1 MQRALIVLA
10 LLLLVLG
17 CGSKREPKPSTGGP
31 HRIVTLSPSATEI
44 VAALGAAKELVAVD
58 QYSTYPPEVEALPKV
73 GTFLTPNIEAIVKL
87 DPTLVIV
94 DDVHGQ
100 VARALRDHGLVT
112 VECAM
117 HALPDVKRALREV
130 GDKLGRSAEAD
141 TAIEAIDRALD
152 AAAAKRPARHPR
164 VLAVI
169 DREPG
174 KLGSLVAAGPG
185 SWIDELVAVVG
196 GDNVLAASSVRY
208 ARISLEEILKGAPE
222 IILDLS
228 HQGESS
234 LHVWNEVDVPAVRD
248 HRVKALDL
256 PYLKGPSPRVEQA
269 LDTLARAIR

>member
-10 LLLLVLG
+10 LVLLVLG
-17 CGSKREPKPSTGGP
+17 CGSKREPAPSTGGP

-44 VAALGAAKELVAVD
+44 VAALGAAGQLVAVD
-58 QYSTYPPEVEALPKV
+58 QYSKYPPEVEALPKV
-73 GTFLTPNIEAIVKL
+73 GTFLQPNIEAIVKL

-100 VARALRDHGLVT
+100 VARALGDHGLVT

-117 HALPDVKRALREV
+117 HALPDVKQALRKV
-130 GDKLGRSAEAD
+130 GDKIGRAKEAD
-141 TAIEAIDRALD
+141 AAVEAIERALD

-174 KLGSLVAAGPG
+174 GLGGLVAAGPG

-208 ARISLEEILKGAPE
+208 ARISLEEILKGEPE
-222 IILDLS
+222 VILDLS
-228 HQGESS
+228 HEGETS
-234 LHVWNEVDVPAVRD
+234 LHVWKDIDVPAVRD
-248 HRVKALDL
+248 GRVKALDL
-256 PYLKGPSPRVEQA
+256 PYLKGPSPRVELA
-269 LDTLARAIR
+269 LDTLARAIQ